1 MMLVDLLSWLVLGGI
16 RSEARAARGE
26 VDHESFRLSR
36 VVLAKQFLC
45 ELVFRQRWPLN
56 AQR

>member
-16 RSEARAARGE
+16 RSEARGE

-36 VVLAKQFLC
+36 GSGETVLI
-45 ELVFRQRWPLN
+45 
-56 AQR
+56 